1 MPRPIRFKRSRQRRR
16 PWRPF
21 ALLGLPL
28 AALVGV
34 IAVDGPPDGFAFAFP
49 RAAAPGPDRE
59 VAHFSLC
66 SGPIRETCVI
76 DGDTFWYRGEK
87 VRIADINAPEVSA
100 PGCAA
105 EAALG
110 ARATDRLAGLL
121 NAGPFT
127 LAPGDPGRDR
137 DRYGRLL
144 REVTREGESLG
155 EMLVEEGLAETWR
168 GYRGDW
174 CGG

>member
-1 MPRPIRFKRSRQRRR
+1 MPRPIRFKPRRTR
-16 PWRPF
+16 CGFP
-21 ALLGLPL
+21 LLLALPL
-28 AALVGV
+28 AGLAGV
-34 IAVDGPPDGFAFAFP
+34 IAVEGPPEGLAFAFP
-49 RAAAPGPDRE
+49 RPAVLRPDRE

-66 SGPIRETCVI
+66 SGAIRQTCVI

-87 VRIADINAPEVSA
+87 VRIADINAPEVGD

-110 ARATDRLAGLL
+110 ARATDRLAALL

-127 LAPGDPGRDR
+127 LAPGDPARDR

-144 REVTREGESLG
+144 REVTRDGESLG
-155 EMLVEEGLAETWR
+155 DAMVAEGLAETWR
-168 GYRGDW
+168 GYRRDW